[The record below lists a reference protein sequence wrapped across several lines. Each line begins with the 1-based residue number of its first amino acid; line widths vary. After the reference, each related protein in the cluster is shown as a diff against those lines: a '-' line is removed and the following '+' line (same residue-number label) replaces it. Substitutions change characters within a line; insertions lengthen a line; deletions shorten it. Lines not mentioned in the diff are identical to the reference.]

1 MKKLLVIVLAALPFI
16 AYAQMPGMPG
26 GMQMP
31 GMQDLPEET
40 IVAETQSMVAEYALN
55 EDQAAQLLELN
66 KKYLGKVSY
75 PVILP
80 PEAEEA
86 MKNLAANRPE
96 GGAGGFSMGNM
107 SQEDRDQMMSRMN
120 EMQDRMAQIED
131 NQAAYEAGLKSILDK
146 KQMKKWNKGK
156 KHYQKEQ
163 QLQMERQFGGMGGF
177 GGGMPGGGM
186 GGFGG
191 GMPGGGGFGF

>member
-1 MKKLLVIVLAALPFI
+1 MKKLLVIVLAALPFV
-16 AYAQMPGMPG
+16 AFAQMPGMPG
-26 GMQMP
+26 GMQMA

-40 IVAETQSMVAEYALN
+40 IVAETQSMVADLGLN

-86 MKNLAANRPE
+86 MKNAAANRPA

-107 SQEDRDQMMSRMN
+107 SQEDRDQMMSMMN
-120 EMQDRMAQIED
+120 QMQE
-131 NQAAYEAGLKSILDK
+131 LSFK
-146 KQMKKWNKGK
+146 
-156 KHYQKEQ
+156 
-163 QLQMERQFGGMGGF
+163 
-177 GGGMPGGGM
+177 
-186 GGFGG
+186 
-191 GMPGGGGFGF
+191 